1 MKANMDSTKILVVDD
16 DEVLRMSL
24 SGVLKHCGFSV
35 TSAANVPDAL
45 KLITGPET
53 YDVLLSDL
61 HMPGAGD
68 GLTVVSA
75 MRHANPL
82 AVTLLLSASP
92 QMIAASQAI
101 LQQTDE
107 ILVKPVDAASL
118 IQTIRQ
124 RLENGPSRTREIETV
139 AAILERTTDCTIQD
153 WFERIQTDR
162 ALMSVSMGREV
173 RCGHLPLFFRE
184 IISCLLSS
192 KPAGRN
198 RAVSAGA
205 VQHGCDRLAQG
216 YTASMLVEESRMLQA
231 SIFQTLQNN
240 LEKIDY
246 SQLLI
251 GVMTIADEIDSQ
263 LAQAVASYS
272 AESFH
277 TTARQPE
284 NNSPLRTRSSAHN

>member
-1 MKANMDSTKILVVDD
+1 MDITKILVVDD
-16 DEVLRMSL
+16 DEVVRMSL
-24 SGVLKHCGFSV
+24 SSVLKHCGFSV

-75 MRHANPL
+75 MRHANPQ

-92 QMIAASQAI
+92 QMIAAVQAI
-101 LQQTDE
+101 LQQADE
-107 ILVKPVDAASL
+107 IVVKPVDAASL
-118 IQTIRQ
+118 IETIRQ
-124 RLENGPSRTREIETV
+124 RLESGPPPTREIETV
-139 AAILERTTDCTIQD
+139 AAILERATDSTIQG

-162 ALMSVSMGREV
+162 ALMSVPMSREL
-173 RCGHLPLFFRE
+173 RCGHLPLFLRE

-198 RAVSAGA
+198 KSVSPGA
-205 VQHGCDRLAQG
+205 VKHGCDRRAQG

-240 LEKIDY
+240 LAKIDY

-272 AESFH
+272 TESLH
-277 TTARQPE
+277 PTARQAE
-284 NNSPLRTRSSAHN
+284 NNPPRRTPSSAHN

>member
-1 MKANMDSTKILVVDD
+1 MDVTKILVVDD
-16 DEVLRMSL
+16 DEVVRMSL

-61 HMPGAGD
+61 RMPGAGD

-75 MRHANPL
+75 MRHANPQ
-82 AVTLLLSASP
+82 AVTLLLTATP
-92 QMIAASQAI
+92 QMIAAAQAL
-101 LQQTDE
+101 LQQADE
-107 ILVKPVDAASL
+107 IVAKPVDAASL
-118 IQTIRQ
+118 IETIRQ
-124 RLENGPSRTREIETV
+124 RLESGPPPSREIETV
-139 AAILERTTDCTIQD
+139 AAILEHATDSTIQA

-162 ALMSVSMGREV
+162 ALMSVPMSREL
-173 RCGHLPLFFRE
+173 RCCHLPLFFSE
-184 IISCLLSS
+184 IISCLVSS
-192 KPAGRN
+192 KPAGRSKS
-198 RAVSAGA
+198 VSAGA
-205 VQHGCDRLAQG
+205 VKHGCDRRAQG

-240 LEKIDY
+240 LAKIDY

-251 GVMTIADEIDSQ
+251 GIMTIADEIDSQ

-272 AESFH
+272 TESFH
-277 TTARQPE
+277 PSARQAE
-284 NNSPLRTRSSAHN
+284 NNPPRPARSSAHN

>member
-1 MKANMDSTKILVVDD
+1 MDITRILVVDD
-16 DEVLRMSL
+16 DEVVRMSL

-45 KLITGPET
+45 KLITGSET

-75 MRHANPL
+75 MRHANPQ
-82 AVTLLLSASP
+82 AVTMILSASP
-92 QMIAASQAI
+92 QMIAATQAI

-107 ILVKPVDAASL
+107 IVVKPVDAASL

-124 RLENGPSRTREIETV
+124 RLKGGPSPMRESETV
-139 AAILERTTDCTIQD
+139 AAILERTTDSTIQE
-153 WFERIQTDR
+153 WFDRIQTDR
-162 ALMSVSMGREV
+162 ALMSVPMSREL

-184 IISCLLSS
+184 LISSLHSS
-192 KPAGRN
+192 KPAGRCK
-198 RAVSAGA
+198 RASAGA
-205 VQHGCDRLAQG
+205 LKHGCDRLAQG
-216 YTASMLVEESRMLQA
+216 YTASMLVDESRMLQA

-272 AESFH
+272 TESFRP
-277 TTARQPE
+277 TAQQAE
-284 NNSPLRTRSSAHN
+284 NNPPRRTSSSVQI